1 MTSTG
6 HPESRSPLASQHS
19 KLHRLNVIRDALA
32 GALLVLGLLLP
43 WNLEVGITIGL
54 DGWILTVLLLVT
66 SGSLAALA
74 FSHVGPLSIAAG
86 ETPTA
91 TINRIRQ
98 WCNTHGQTPHLL
110 LPKLVDE
117 FVELIVAGPPLDP
130 GSDEKLDR
138 CGGEDERLVC
148 QFVRMMSMHLTDDPA
163 DAWTALSQFDDFM
176 ASVESPTELLE
187 MLDSP

>member
-32 GALLVLGLLLP
+32 GALLLLGLLLP

-74 FSHVGPLSIAAG
+74 FSHVGPRSIAAG

-91 TINRIRQ
+91 AINLIRQ
-98 WCNTHGQTPHLL
+98 WCNVPY
-110 LPKLVDE
+110 
-117 FVELIVAGPPLDP
+117 FVVAGAFAVFALVQFIGTGGTVAVPPGIGP
-130 GSDEKLDR
+130 GLWFGLAGALLAAQPVMHSAAPASDRHDAR
-138 CGGEDERLVC
+138 FTRPLV
-148 QFVRMMSMHLTDDPA
+148 V
-163 DAWTALSQFDDFM
+163 
-176 ASVESPTELLE
+176 ASLP
-187 MLDSP
+187 PWC